1 MSYKS
6 TSAIAREIDI
16 PRDELFDKLEDSIKR
31 AYKMIKECPCT
42 SEDGCP
48 RCTYSYRCG
57 NNNEYLDKKG
67 AEEVLFRIIN
77 NEIKDIGKPVDNE
90 KTFTY
95 KNKTITIMCVVL
107 CCV

>member
-1 MSYKS
+1 
-6 TSAIAREIDI
+6 
-16 PRDELFDKLEDSIKR
+16 
-31 AYKMIKECPCT
+31 MIKECPCT

-90 KTFTY
+90 KTFT
-95 KNKTITIMCVVL
+95 
-107 CCV
+107 